1 MTKKVTRCDFLNS
14 MTVGTGA
21 IMLQACGSANEPSLI
36 LIPKVPT
43 LFAPQP
49 ATSYYSTTLT
59 SMRGSHEGSLEVVHD
74 LAWRAVEEQT
84 A

>member
-1 MTKKVTRCDFLNS
+1 MTKKVTRRDFLNGMAIS
-14 MTVGTGA
+14 TGA

-36 LIPKVPT
+36 SIPKVPT
-43 LFAPQP
+43 LFAPPP
-49 ATSYYSTTLT
+49 ATSYYPPTLT
-59 SMRGSHEGSLEVVHD
+59 SMRCSHEGSLEVVRA